1 MSASEVAPARSERSL
16 PTPTPRDAAALAA
29 AREALEIA
37 FGPVQ
42 ERGFAVRLWDDSVDQ
57 PASGSIPFTLV
68 VRRAGALRR
77 ALLPPSELAL
87 VEAYLRDDFDA
98 EGDLGEAGRLGDL
111 AATRLRSPRALVKL
125 ARVLRRLP
133 TDDLP
138 RAFADADEAAS
149 PRRVRRL
156 FGLGQHSRQRD
167 AIAVR
172 HHYDVGNDFY
182 VLWLDRRMIYSC
194 AYFPTGAEDL
204 DAAQEAKLEH
214 ICRKLRLR
222 AGERLLDVGC
232 GWGGLLEYAATRFGV
247 SGVGITLSEPQA
259 TLARERLAAAG
270 VGDRVRIEVRDYRD
284 LPADWAEQFDK
295 VVSVGMREHVG
306 AARLPDY
313 FAAVHRVLRPG
324 GLFLDH
330 GLMRGGAEPRTG
342 VGRWIAR
349 RLWKRDAFIERYVFP
364 DGELVPL
371 GTLLGMA
378 EPTGLEARDVENL
391 REHYILTLR
400 HWVERLSRVHREAA
414 AIVGEQTYRVWRLYM
429 AATTLGFQSG
439 RLTLI
444 QTLFAKPLPSGA
456 ADVPLSRADL
466 YRAPTPRQG
475 RENDVEARSL

>member
-1 MSASEVAPARSERSL
+1 MSASEVAPARSASSL
-16 PTPTPRDAAALAA
+16 PAPTPNDAEALAT

-37 FGPVQ
+37 FGPVR

-57 PASGSIPFTLV
+57 PAGGRASFTLV

-98 EGDLGEAGRLGDL
+98 EGNLGDAGRLGDL
-111 AATRLRSPRALVKL
+111 AAARLRAPRRLASLV
-125 ARVLRRLP
+125 RVLRRLP

-138 RAFADADEAAS
+138 RAHANAGEEAP

-156 FGLGQHSRQRD
+156 FGMGQHSRQRD

-182 VLWLDRRMIYSC
+182 ALWLDRRMIYSC
-194 AYFPTGAEDL
+194 AYFPTGAENL

-214 ICRKLRLR
+214 ICRKLRLQP
-222 AGERLLDVGC
+222 GERMLDVGC
-232 GWGGLLEYAATRFGV
+232 GWGGLLDYAATRFGV

-259 TLARERLAAAG
+259 EKARARLAASG
-270 VGDRVRIEVRDYRD
+270 VGDRVRIELRDYRD
-284 LPADWAEQFDK
+284 LPADWGGQFDK

-313 FAAVHRVLRPG
+313 FAAVHRALRPG

-330 GLMRGGAEPRTG
+330 GLMRGGAEHRPG
-342 VGRWIAR
+342 VAQRIAR
-349 RLWKRDAFIERYVFP
+349 RVWKRDAFIERYVFP

-371 GTLLGMA
+371 GALIGMA

-400 HWVERLSRVHREAA
+400 HWVERLGRAHEAA
-414 AIVGEQTYRVWRLYM
+414 VALVGEQTYRVWKLYM

-444 QTLFAKPLPSGA
+444 QTLFAKPLPDGS

-466 YRAPTPRQG
+466 YRSQVPR
-475 RENDVEARSL
+475 

>member
-1 MSASEVAPARSERSL
+1 VPGPPGS
-16 PTPTPRDAAALAA
+16 PT
-29 AREALEIA
+29 
-37 FGPVQ
+37 
-42 ERGFAVRLWDDSVDQ
+42 
-57 PASGSIPFTLV
+57 V
-68 VRRAGALRR
+68 V
-77 ALLPPSELAL
+77 
-87 VEAYLRDDFDA
+87 V
-98 EGDLGEAGRLGDL
+98 
-111 AATRLRSPRALVKL
+111 TSPRALRRIVYSRGELGL
-125 ARVLRRLP
+125 ARAYVSGELDIEGDVLQVLALPDALAERPSLTLESGRVRSLLTDLLRAGVIGPPLPPPPEEIRLRGLRHSLRR
-133 TDDLP
+133 D
-138 RAFADADEAAS
+138 RA
-149 PRRVRRL
+149 
-156 FGLGQHSRQRD
+156 
-167 AIAVR
+167 AIS

-194 AYFPTGAEDL
+194 AYFPTGTEDL

-222 AGERLLDVGC
+222 AGEHLLDVGC

-270 VGDRVRIEVRDYRD
+270 VSDRVRIEVRDYRD
-284 LPADWAEQFDK
+284 LPTDWRFDK
-295 VVSVGMREHVG
+295 AVSVGMREHVG

-330 GLMRGGAEPRTG
+330 GLVRGGAEPRTG

-371 GTLLGMA
+371 GTLIDIA
-378 EPTGLEARDVENL
+378 ELTGLEARDVENL

-400 HWVERLSRVHREAA
+400 HWVERLGRAHDPAA

-444 QTLFAKPLPSGA
+444 QTLFAKPLPDGS

-466 YRAPTPRQG
+466 YRSADASTRY
-475 RENDVEARSL
+475 ARPG

>member
-1 MSASEVAPARSERSL
+1 MSASEVAPAPSL
-16 PTPTPRDAAALAA
+16 PTTTPHDADALAT

-42 ERGFAVRLWDDSVDQ
+42 ARGFAVRLWDDSVDQ
-57 PASGSIPFTLV
+57 PTGGQAPFTLI

-87 VEAYLRDDFDA
+87 VEAYLRDDFDS
-98 EGDLGEAGRLGDL
+98 EGNLGEAGRLGDL
-111 AATRLRSPRALVKL
+111 AATRLRSPRRLARLV
-125 ARVLRRLP
+125 RVLRKLP

-138 RAFADADEAAS
+138 RALAGATDAAH
-149 PRRVRRL
+149 PHRVRRL
-156 FGLGQHSRQRD
+156 FGLGQHSRRRD
-167 AIAVR
+167 AIVVR

-182 VLWLDRRMIYSC
+182 ALWLDRRMIYSC

-214 ICRKLRLR
+214 ICRKLRLH
-222 AGERLLDVGC
+222 AGEHLLDVGC

-284 LPADWAEQFDK
+284 LPSDWHFDK
-295 VVSVGMREHVG
+295 AVSVGMREHVG

-313 FAAVHRVLRPG
+313 FAAVYRALRPG

-330 GLMRGGAEPRTG
+330 GLMRGGAEKPVG

-371 GTLLGMA
+371 GALLGMA

-400 HWVERLSRVHREAA
+400 HWVERLGRVHREAV

-444 QTLFAKPLPSGA
+444 QTLFAKPLPDGS
-456 ADVPLSRADL
+456 ADVPLTRADL
-466 YRAPTPRQG
+466 YRAATPR
-475 RENDVEARSL
+475 

>member
-1 MSASEVAPARSERSL
+1 
-16 PTPTPRDAAALAA
+16 
-29 AREALEIA
+29 
-37 FGPVQ
+37 
-42 ERGFAVRLWDDSVDQ
+42 VDQ
-57 PASGSIPFTLV
+57 PRGDAVPFTLV

-87 VEAYLRDDFDA
+87 VEAYLRDDLDA
-98 EGDLGEAGRLGDL
+98 EGNLGEAGRLGDL
-111 AATRLRSPRALVKL
+111 AASRLRSPLAL
-125 ARVLRRLP
+125 ARLVRALRRLP

-138 RAFADADEAAS
+138 RTRADAGDTEA

-156 FGLGQHSRQRD
+156 FGMGQHSRQRD
-167 AIAVR
+167 AVVVR

-182 VLWLDRRMIYSC
+182 ALWLDRRMIYSC
-194 AYFPTGAEDL
+194 AYFPTGTEDL

-222 AGERLLDVGC
+222 AGDRLLDVGC

-259 TLARERLAAAG
+259 ALARERLAASG
-270 VGDRVRIEVRDYRD
+270 VGERMRIEVRDYRD
-284 LPADWAEQFDK
+284 LPTDWQFDK
-295 VVSVGMREHVG
+295 AVSVGMREHVG
-306 AARLPDY
+306 AARLPEY
-313 FAAVHRVLRPG
+313 FATVHRVLRPG

-330 GLMRGGAEPRTG
+330 GLMRGGAEQRAG

-371 GTLLGMA
+371 GELLGMA

-391 REHYILTLR
+391 REHYLLTLR
-400 HWVERLSRVHREAA
+400 HWVERLTRVHPEAA

-429 AATTLGFQSG
+429 ATTTLGFQSG

-444 QTLFAKPLPSGA
+444 QTLFAKPLPDGS

-466 YRAPTPRQG
+466 YRSAAPSTRY
-475 RENDVEARSL
+475 ARSG

>member
-1 MSASEVAPARSERSL
+1 V
-16 PTPTPRDAAALAA
+16 
-29 AREALEIA
+29 
-37 FGPVQ
+37 VQ
-42 ERGFAVRLWDDSVDQ
+42 
-57 PASGSIPFTLV
+57 
-68 VRRAGALRR
+68 RAGALRR

-87 VEAYLRDDFDA
+87 IEAYLRDDLDA

-111 AATRLRSPRALVKL
+111 AATRLRSPRALARLV
-125 ARVLRRLP
+125 RVLRRLP

-138 RAFADADEAAS
+138 HVHDEGEDS

-182 VLWLDRRMIYSC
+182 ALWLDRRMIYSC
-194 AYFPTGAEDL
+194 AYFPTGTEDL

-222 AGERLLDVGC
+222 TGEHVLDVGC

-284 LPADWAEQFDK
+284 LPADWRFDK
-295 VVSVGMREHVG
+295 AVSVGMREHVG

-313 FAAVHRVLRPG
+313 FAAVHRALRPG

-330 GLMRGGAEPRTG
+330 GLVRGGAEPQTG

-371 GTLLGMA
+371 GTLIDMA

-400 HWVERLSRVHREAA
+400 HWVERLGRSHQKAA

-444 QTLFAKPLPSGA
+444 QTLFAKPLPDGS

-466 YRAPTPRQG
+466 YRSADPSTRY
-475 RENDVEARSL
+475 DRSG